1 MWGIF
6 HLLQIALG
14 IFVAWRVATIAR
26 RLFAATAFDASLDKA
41 LLEQTPEAGLQLASR
56 TRDTWSGQLAEAAFG
71 ALGSDQ
77 YGSVSLAL
85 DEVHQEVRAVATGWI
100 QPLRQLG
107 RFATAFGVLGA
118 CIEWA
123 RFQYGTRPLASLL
136 DGGQI
141 ASERASLCI
150 VLGIAV
156 GLSTIV
162 ARMQLQGVAREG
174 LQRAKRLKNRLELQ
188 LEPGEGGLED
198 DAGSKDAA
206 PDPLPPE
213 EAEED

>member
-6 HLLQIALG
+6 HVLQIALG
-14 IFVAWRVATIAR
+14 LFVAWRVVNIAR
-26 RLFAATAFDASLDKA
+26 SLFAATAFDEGVDRAFLQRPPEKA
-41 LLEQTPEAGLQLASR
+41 LELAKR
-56 TRDTWSGQLAEAAFG
+56 CEHTWSGQLAEAAFG
-71 ALGSDQ
+71 ALDSDQ

-85 DEVHQEVRAVATGWI
+85 DEAHQDVRAAASGWI

-150 VLGIAV
+150 VLGITV

-162 ARMQLQGVAREG
+162 ARLQLQTVARDG

-188 LEPGEGGLED
+188 LEPGEGGLGHQE
-198 DAGSKDAA
+198 GSKDAGS
-206 PDPLPPE
+206 DSLPLE